1 MDIKKFR
8 KDYDKVLKQIANVTD
23 VNGDGK
29 FDLKDMKVMSLVGL
43 KVGGRAGIKLVPGLG
58 IASLGFD
65 VANQVRKSGGTRRA
79 ADSAE
84 KALNK
89 LLKQYKLK

>member
-8 KDYDKVLKQIANVTD
+8 RDYDKVLKQIANVTD

-29 FDLKDMKVMSLVGL
+29 FDLKDMKIMSKVGL
-43 KVGGRAGIKLVPGLG
+43 KVGGRVGTKFIPGVGL
-58 IASLGFD
+58 ASLGLD

-84 KALNK
+84 KALNT